1 MIKPQAME
9 YLGLFIELIFLAIG
23 LYLYL
28 FAIGRM
34 KSANPQAQQ
43 RAEAFRK
50 RNGWW
55 LRIAAL
61 ALVAI
66 TLVNIVLHV
75 MQLVTGE

>member
-1 MIKPQAME
+1 ME
-9 YLGLFIELIFLAIG
+9 YLGLLLEFIFLSIG
-23 LYLYL
+23 VYLYL

-34 KSANPQAQQ
+34 KTTDPKART

-55 LRIAAL
+55 LRLAAL

-75 MQLVTGE
+75 MQMIGGA